1 MKRLLIYTA
10 CLSALLTAGLQVTKA
25 QAAVSVSLR
34 IGDRYRGPQ
43 LSFYSQ
49 PDVALIPG
57 TEVYYVDNADYDLYR
72 YGDFWYY
79 YYDGGWYRADDI
91 DGPFYFISYTTV
103 PYSIRYVP
111 VSYRHHWRNYRGAM
125 YGSYRNGYWYSNPGY
140 TNYRTYQNYPSRT
153 YTQNRTYYQNRGYN
167 QYQRNRATY
176 ESQPQNRPYYPTRNY
191 IQQRQQQQNSRD
203 LSPVNRREAPQPQP
217 RPQAPQPQQQPQQG
231 RGQGH
236 GNGHGNGNGNG
247 RGHNHNGNGNG
258 Q

>member
-10 CLSALLTAGLQVTKA
+10 CLGALLTAGLQVTKA
-25 QAAVSVSLR
+25 QAAVSFSLR
-34 IGDRYRGPQ
+34 IGDRYRGPA

-49 PDVALIPG
+49 PDVVLIPG
-57 TEVYYVDNADYDLYR
+57 TDVYYVDNADYDLYR

-125 YGSYRNGYWYSNPGY
+125 YGSYRNGYWYSNPSY
-140 TNYRTYQNYPSRT
+140 YRTYQNYPSRT
-153 YTQNRTYYQNRGYN
+153 YYQNRTYDQNRGYN

-203 LSPVNRREAPQPQP
+203 FNPVSRREAPQQQP
-217 RPQAPQPQQQPQQG
+217 RPQAPQPQQQPQHG

-247 RGHNHNGNGNG
+247 RGHNHNDNG